1 MTLGG
6 VLIAFALCWWH
17 SRYGVCLQ
25 YFSGIHHSSFVDTST
40 LVCYGLMSFI
50 TYQPSTR
57 LAAKSSAG
65 KEGRQP
71 TAFQGTQVGRSDQP
85 DEVFR
90 TFIVVGVITGTDS

>member
-1 MTLGG
+1 
-6 VLIAFALCWWH
+6 LIAFAQCWWH

-57 LAAKSSAG
+57 LAVKSSAG

-71 TAFQGTQVGRSDQP
+71 TAFQEPKVVGRISQAKCSGP
-85 DEVFR
+85 LL
-90 TFIVVGVITGTDS
+90 